1 MAVSDSKLIS
11 LRSGSTFAET
21 DLYKAVGVSATG
33 GAVLYSA
40 AAGATG
46 GAGVIGTLYGV
57 TSTTNAG
64 QAVEIG
70 VGPVVKAFAAGS
82 TAHAGN
88 IMTWSTDDAH
98 LVAGTTN
105 EPYGIIVSGAS
116 GTTGRIVSVKVF

>member
-11 LRSGSTFAET
+11 LQAGTTFAEA
-21 DLYKAVGVSATG
+21 DLYRAVGVSATG

-70 VGPVVKAFAAGS
+70 VGPIVKAFAAGS
-82 TAHAGN
+82 TSHAGN
-88 IMTWSTDDAH
+88 IMTWSSDDAH
-98 LVAGTTN
+98 LVAATTN
-105 EPYGIIVSGAS
+105 EPYGIIVAGAS